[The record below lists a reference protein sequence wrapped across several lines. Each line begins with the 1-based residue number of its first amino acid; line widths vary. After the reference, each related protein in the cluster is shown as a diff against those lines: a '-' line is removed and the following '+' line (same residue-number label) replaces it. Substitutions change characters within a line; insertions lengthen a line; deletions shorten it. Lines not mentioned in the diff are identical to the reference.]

1 MAPPTPPVPLKGHC
15 SVIYDNTLY
24 VYSPQAFQSI
34 PLQEGGK
41 WTQLAMGTSVT
52 GATCVQGFPAGDGS
66 KAALYI
72 VGGSANSSTTGYSGL
87 QRYSFSDQKWSDIT
101 PVVPVT
107 KNRQKHAAT
116 YLNSSSSILIYAGSQ
131 DGDSL
136 PSSQTFAISTIPPY
150 TVRAFS
156 SDAPPVVEPTLL
168 PWNDSHAVMIGGDPQ
183 NKRIYTFS
191 PNDGWQ
197 ALNVNLTDG
206 LKDRSRVQSTLVNGD
221 DGSKVLEIFDTTTS
235 PNTVTRTVLL
245 NANGQ
250 PARQGEQVGNPSS
263 SSASLSSTSPR
274 PAKRRKRNLALSD
287 WPLYNDTLAPTA
299 TRRGYSLAQDSKGL
313 VVLSGGN
320 DQDPLSVFDQR
331 NNQWLNATTFFGGAN
346 SQQNSDF
353 KPTST
358 TSPTTSSSTNPAASS
373 SAAGGDVGRAAAE
386 RTQTLKILGATLGA
400 IFGVAALLVGLLLL
414 LRRIRRRK
422 EAQRRQHPQGFRE
435 DQKNRLSFADQ
446 GASFMSEA
454 GGSFG
459 LTRDH
464 QSSTPS
470 RSANAITSGPPVP
483 NRGPFY
489 KDEITGGSL
498 RFNQGKRPLVPVF
511 RPEDPTGARIISSA
525 RGTERAPTGAVA
537 ARTEPR
543 TDSGWSKYF
552 SGNSATNLV
561 NIPSGR
567 LTYLSQSQSSESN
580 YSDSRVQSSNPHV
593 SAEVP
598 PLSFGGQ
605 PLSHVNKGS
614 PTLGHS
620 ASDTRGTGLALSEG
634 MTAHLSRQDSS
645 SSVSS
650 LNEREDAFS
659 SGISSSIQ
667 EETTWTPVGTH
678 DFEQRPPSSIYTDNS
693 HKRET
698 CIPSFPFPAARERE
712 RDRASA
718 VTRWPPETTVTPF
731 PRRGDGVTVTD
742 VEDYERRRRRDP
754 GRLDVHEDMS
764 WLNLGGASPNPS

>member
-1 MAPPTPPVPLKGHC
+1 MAPPTPPVPLKDHC
-15 SVIYDNTLY
+15 SVINNNILY

-41 WTQLAMGTSVT
+41 WTQLPMGTSAI
-52 GATCVQGFPAGDGS
+52 GATCVQAFPAGDGS

-116 YLNSSSSILIYAGSQ
+116 YLSSSSSILIYAGSQ
-131 DGDSL
+131 EGDSL
-136 PSSQTFAISTIPPY
+136 PSSQTFAISTNPPY
-150 TVRAFS
+150 SVRAFS

-168 PWNDSHAVMIGGDPQ
+168 PWNGSHAVMVGGESQ

-191 PNDGWQ
+191 LNDGWQ
-197 ALNVNLTDG
+197 ALNVNLTNG
-206 LKDRSRVQSTLVNGD
+206 LKDRSKVQSTLVNGD
-221 DGSKVLEIFDTTTS
+221 DGSKVLETFDTTTS

-263 SSASLSSTSPR
+263 SSASPSSTSPR

-287 WPLYNDTLAPTA
+287 WPLYNSTLAPTT
-299 TRRGYSLAQDSKGL
+299 TRTGYSLAQDSKGL

-320 DQDPLSVFDQR
+320 DQDPLSIFDQR
-331 NNQWLNATTFFGGAN
+331 NNQWLNATGFFGGSN
-346 SQQNSDF
+346 TQQSS
-353 KPTST
+353 TST
-358 TSPTTSSSTNPAASS
+358 SSPTTSSSANPAASS
-373 SAAGGDVGRAAAE
+373 GAGDNGASDAAR
-386 RTQTLKILGATLGA
+386 RNQTLKILGATLGA

-414 LRRIRRRK
+414 LRCLRRRK
-422 EAQRRQHPQGFRE
+422 EAQRRQRPQGFPE
-435 DQKNRLSFADQ
+435 DRKNRLSFADQ

-459 LTRDH
+459 LTRDRDF
-464 QSSTPS
+464 STPS
-470 RSANAITSGPPVP
+470 GSSNAITSGPAGP
-483 NRGPFY
+483 NRGIFY
-489 KDEITGGSL
+489 KEEGTSESM
-498 RFNQGKRPLVPVF
+498 RFNKGKRPLVPVF
-511 RPEDPTGARIISSA
+511 RPEDSSRTRNISFA
-525 RGTERAPTGAVA
+525 HGTEPEPMGAVA

-561 NIPSGR
+561 NIQSGR
-567 LTYLSQSQSSESN
+567 TTYLSQSQSSESN
-580 YSDSRVQSSNPHV
+580 YSESRVQSSNPHG

-605 PLSHVNKGS
+605 PLGYVNKGS
-614 PTLGHS
+614 PTLSHS

-634 MTAHLSRQDSS
+634 MTAHLSRHDSS

-659 SGISSSIQ
+659 SGISSSIH

-678 DFEQRPPSSIYTDNS
+678 DFERPPSSIYTDNS
-693 HKRET
+693 HARDT
-698 CIPSFPFPAARERE
+698 RIPSFPFPVARERE

-742 VEDYERRRRRDP
+742 VEEYERRRREP
-754 GRLDVHEDMS
+754 GRLEVHEDMS
-764 WLNLGGASPNPS
+764 WLNLGGPSPNPS

>member
-1 MAPPTPPVPLKGHC
+1 MAPPTPPVPLKDHC
-15 SVIYDNTLY
+15 SVINNNTLY

-52 GATCVQGFPAGDGS
+52 GAACVQAFPAGDGS
-66 KAALYI
+66 NAALYI

-131 DGDSL
+131 DGNSL
-136 PSSQTFAISTIPPY
+136 PSSQTFAISTVPPY
-150 TVRAFS
+150 NVRAFS

-168 PWNDSHAVMIGGDPQ
+168 PWNGSHAVMIGGDPH

-206 LKDRSRVQSTLVNGD
+206 LKDRSKVQSTLVNGD
-221 DGSKVLEIFDTTTS
+221 DGSRVLETFDTTTS

-245 NANGQ
+245 NEKGQ
-250 PARQGEQVGNPSS
+250 PARQGEQVGSPSS
-263 SSASLSSTSPR
+263 SSASPSSTSSR

-287 WPLYNDTLAPTA
+287 WPLYNGTLAPTA
-299 TRRGYSLAQDSKGL
+299 TRNGYSLAQDPKGL
-313 VVLSGGN
+313 VVLSGDN
-320 DQDPLSVFDQR
+320 DQDPLSIFDQR

-346 SQQNSDF
+346 PQQSSASQ
-353 KPTST
+353 PTST
-358 TSPTTSSSTNPAASS
+358 SPTSNPSGNPAASS
-373 SAAGGDVGRAAAE
+373 AAGDNGGADAAR

-400 IFGVAALLVGLLLL
+400 IFGIAAVLVGVLLL
-414 LRRIRRRK
+414 LRCIRRRK
-422 EAQRRQHPQGFRE
+422 EAQRRQRPQGFPE

-459 LTRDH
+459 LTRH
-464 QSSTPS
+464 QGSSTPIGTS
-470 RSANAITSGPPVP
+470 NAITSGPAGP
-483 NRGPFY
+483 NRGLFY
-489 KDEITGGSL
+489 EEGTSDNM
-498 RFNQGKRPLVPVF
+498 RYNNGKRPFVPVS
-511 RPEDPTGARIISSA
+511 RPEDSN
-525 RGTERAPTGAVA
+525 GTRTVPFGPGTDRTLA
-537 ARTEPR
+537 ART
-543 TDSGWSKYF
+543 DGSGWSKYF

-561 NIPSGR
+561 NMQPGR

-580 YSDSRVQSSNPHV
+580 YSDSRVQSSNPHG

-605 PLSHVNKGS
+605 PLGHVNKGS
-614 PTLGHS
+614 PTLSHS

-634 MTAHLSRQDSS
+634 MTAHLTRHGSS
-645 SSVSS
+645 SSLSS

-659 SGISSSIQ
+659 SGISSSIHE
-667 EETTWTPVGTH
+667 EETTWTPVGPH

-693 HKRET
+693 HGRET
-698 CIPSFPFPAARERE
+698 RIPSFPFPVARERE
-712 RDRASA
+712 RDRANA

-742 VEDYERRRRRDP
+742 VEDYERRRRDP
-754 GRLDVHEDMS
+754 GRLEVHEDMS
-764 WLNLGGASPNPS
+764 WLNLGGPSPGPS

>member
-1 MAPPTPPVPLKGHC
+1 MAPPTPPVPLKDHC
-15 SVIYDNTLY
+15 SVIYNNILY
-24 VYSPQAFQSI
+24 VYSPRAFQSI

-52 GATCVQGFPAGDGS
+52 GATCVEAIPAGDGS
-66 KAALYI
+66 KAALYV
-72 VGGSANSSTTGYSGL
+72 VGGTANSSMTAYFGL

-131 DGDSL
+131 DGNSL
-136 PSSQTFAISTIPPY
+136 PSSQTFAISTSPPY
-150 TVRAFS
+150 NVRAFN

-168 PWNDSHAVMIGGDPQ
+168 PWNGSHAVMVGGDLQ

-191 PNDGWQ
+191 PDDGWQ
-197 ALNVNLTDG
+197 PINVNLTNG
-206 LKDRSRVQSTLVNGD
+206 LKDRGKVQCTLVNGD
-221 DGSKVLEIFDTTTS
+221 DGSKVLETFDTTTS

-250 PARQGEQVGNPSS
+250 LARQGEQIGNPSS
-263 SSASLSSTSPR
+263 SVSPSSTSPR

-287 WPLYNDTLAPTA
+287 WPSYNGTLAPTA
-299 TRRGYSLAQDSKGL
+299 TRTGYSLAQDSKGL

-320 DQDPLSVFDQR
+320 DQEPLSVFDQR
-331 NNQWLNATTFFGGAN
+331 NNQWLNATTLFGGTN
-346 SQQNSDF
+346 TQPNSDS
-353 KPTST
+353 KIG
-358 TSPTTSSSTNPAASS
+358 SPTASS
-373 SAAGGDVGRAAAE
+373 SANPAATSSSAGDNGGSDAAR
-386 RTQTLKILGATLGA
+386 RTQTLKILGASLGG
-400 IFGVAALLVGLLLL
+400 IVGVAALLVGLLLL
-414 LRRIRRRK
+414 LRCIRRRK
-422 EAQRRQHPQGFRE
+422 EAQRRQRPQGFPE
-435 DQKNRLSFADQ
+435 DRKNRLSFADQ

-459 LTRDH
+459 LSRARDFSPSG
-464 QSSTPS
+464 SS
-470 RSANAITSGPPVP
+470 NAITSGPAGP
-483 NRGPFY
+483 NRALY
-489 KDEITGGSL
+489 YTEESSSENMQ
-498 RFNQGKRPLVPVF
+498 FNKGKRPLVPRF
-511 RPEDPTGARIISSA
+511 RAEDSTATRTIGFA
-525 RGTERAPTGAVA
+525 RGTQRPPTGAVP

-543 TDSGWSKYF
+543 TDAGWSKYF

-561 NIPSGR
+561 NIQSGR
-567 LTYLSQSQSSESN
+567 STYLSRSQSSESN
-580 YSDSRVQSSNPHV
+580 YSESRVQSSNPHV

-605 PLSHVNKGS
+605 PLSHVHKGS
-614 PTLGHS
+614 PTLSHS

-634 MTAHLSRQDSS
+634 MTAHLSHHDSS

-659 SGISSSIQ
+659 SGISSSIH

-678 DFEQRPPSSIYTDNS
+678 DFERPPSSIYADTPHARDM
-693 HKRET
+693 R
-698 CIPSFPFPAARERE
+698 IPSFPFPVVRERE

-742 VEDYERRRRRDP
+742 VGDYERRREP
-754 GRLDVHEDMS
+754 GRLEVHEDMS
-764 WLNLGGASPNPS
+764 WLNLGGPSPLP